1 MSMPAELDSGG
12 RSAGSLLAVFAHPD
26 DESVTCGGLLAR
38 CADLGVR
45 VSVLCLTRG
54 EHGRGPDGGGLGNLR
69 TQELAAAAEALGVS
83 DVLVLDHEDGMLPW
97 IDTTRLE
104 ADIVA
109 AIERFE
115 ADCVVTFDEDGLY
128 WHPDHVAVHERVTAA
143 IAGLGA
149 AAPALFYASVPVGMM
164 RSVIDAAAGDP
175 GCSRATAPGI
185 LGIEDVDAFGSHAPT
200 PTIVFDAEEWATR
213 KVSALRCHRSQVEGS
228 ALDCIDERVAAR
240 LLATEHYRRA
250 SIGRPG
256 DTLLDQLGTPAAV
269 SREA

>member
-1 MSMPAELDSGG
+1 M
-12 RSAGSLLAVFAHPD
+12 LAVFAHPD
-26 DESVTCGGLLAR
+26 DESITCGALLAR

-54 EHGRGPDGGGLGNLR
+54 EHGRGAGGGGLGDLR
-69 TQELAAAAEALGVS
+69 TQELAAAAEVLRVS

-97 IDTTRLE
+97 IDAALLE
-104 ADIVA
+104 ADILG

-128 WHPDHVAVHERVTAA
+128 WHPDHVTVHERVTAA
-143 IAGLGA
+143 VAGLGA
-149 AAPALFYASVPVGMM
+149 AAPALFYATVPDGTM
-164 RSVIDAAAGDP
+164 RAVADAAADDP
-175 GCSRATAPGI
+175 GCSQAPASAI
-185 LGIEDVDAFGSHAPT
+185 LGIEDVDAFGSNAPS
-200 PTIVFDAEEWATR
+200 PTIVFDAEQWAAR

-228 ALDCIDERVAAR
+228 ALDCLDERVMAR

-250 SIGRPG
+250 NIGAPG
-256 DTLLDQLGTPAAV
+256 DTLLDRLGTPPAAV

>member
-1 MSMPAELDSGG
+1 M
-12 RSAGSLLAVFAHPD
+12 LAVFAHPD

-38 CADLGVR
+38 CSDLGVR

-54 EHGRGPDGGGLGNLR
+54 EHGPGPDGVGLGDLR
-69 TQELAAAAEALGVS
+69 TQELAAAADVLGVS

-97 IDTTRLE
+97 IDPALLG
-104 ADIVA
+104 ADILG

-128 WHPDHVAVHERVTAA
+128 WHPDHVTVHERVTAA
-143 IAGLGA
+143 VAGLGA
-149 AAPALFYASVPVGMM
+149 AAPALYYASMPAGTM
-164 RSVIDAAAGDP
+164 RAVSDAAAGDP
-175 GCSRATAPGI
+175 GCGRGSATAI
-185 LGIEDVDAFGSHAPT
+185 LGIEDVDAFGSNAPC
-200 PTIVFDAEEWATR
+200 PTMVFDAEQWAAR

-228 ALDCIDERVAAR
+228 ALDCLDGQVTAR

-250 SIGRPG
+250 SIGPPG
-256 DTLLDQLGTPAAV
+256 DTLLDRLGTPPAAV